1 MSLQVGTSGTGSV
14 WHIAADA
21 FAKAAG
27 IEINMV
33 PFDGAATAVTNL
45 MGGHVQMV
53 PVSESEVA
61 SGVASGELKI
71 LAVCSSERSEFNPDV
86 PTLQE
91 IGLDVERDRLGRLRR
106 CQGHSR
112 RREGSS
118 VRRL

>member
-1 MSLQVGTSGTGSV
+1 
-14 WHIAADA
+14 
-21 FAKAAG
+21 
-27 IEINMV
+27 MV

-86 PTLQE
+86 PPCRSWAMMWTSLP
-91 IGLDVERDRLGRLRR
+91 GAV
-106 CQGHSR
+106 
-112 RREGSS
+112 S
-118 VRRL
+118 VCPRTPPMR

>member
-1 MSLQVGTSGTGSV
+1 MCIRDR
-14 WHIAADA
+14 HIAADA

-27 IEINMV
+27 IEINLV

-61 SGVASGELKI
+61 SGVASGKLKI
-71 LAVCSSERSEFNPDV
+71 LAVCSSDRSEFNPDV

-91 IGLDVERDRLGRLRR
+91 LGYDAVSYTHLDVYKRQVERRAPCTPWRSGVST
-106 CQGHSR
+106 GP
-112 RREGSS
+112 
-118 VRRL
+118 